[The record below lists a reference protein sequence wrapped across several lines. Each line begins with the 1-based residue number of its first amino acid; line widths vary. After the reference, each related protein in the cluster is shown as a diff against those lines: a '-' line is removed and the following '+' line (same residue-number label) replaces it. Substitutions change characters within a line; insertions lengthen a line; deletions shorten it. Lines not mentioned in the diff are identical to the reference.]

1 MHKAAPPCV
10 FLPDART
17 GKPVRVAALPAGAAI
32 VEPILGY
39 CYQAGHLT
47 VYVNGSMPLNLRTAH
62 EEGYT
67 AAEMW
72 LVDELPAGIREIDVT
87 DCRREIQLLLPTT
100 KKAA

>member
-1 MHKAAPPCV
+1 MHKAPTPAV
-10 FLPDART
+10 FLTDARS
-17 GKPVRVAALPAGAAI
+17 GKQVRVAALPVGAAI

-47 VYVNGSMPLNLRTAH
+47 VYVNGSMPLDLRTAQ

-72 LVDELPAGIREIDVT
+72 LVEKPPVGIREIVMT
-87 DCRREIQLLLPTT
+87 DDRAFQLLLPQAQ
-100 KKAA
+100 AA